1 RKKQMGLRNE
11 SAMAALAWAVGA
23 WRIAVLFVIP
33 AQAGIAYKTDEML
46 KQVQHDIGG
55 VNNSSLE
62 EGN

>member
-1 RKKQMGLRNE
+1 
-11 SAMAALAWAVGA
+11 MAALAWAVGA